1 MEVCVVRVTKD
12 VLEWVDANHRLISDI
27 RKAREFLQYG
37 QVVIQFVKGEYAGM
51 EVHKKYRISQDVA
64 LDTST
69 H

>member
-1 MEVCVVRVTKD
+1 MLRVTKD

-37 QVVIQFVKGEYAGM
+37 KVVIQFVKGEYAGM
-51 EVHKKYRISQDVA
+51 EVHVKHRIAQDEA